1 LVLAFFI
8 VTIMIGGGWRR
19 LVCHAP
25 LIGLLSGSTSW
36 RQRKERTEMSNVY
49 IERIEFRNM
58 AWDES
63 NFGVCMNIG
72 VRRTYWRLT
81 NSRDKIPN
89 DDAELLRL
97 LLAQINLSEHYAHLS
112 ADDLVIIDN
121 KNFDPAQWR
130 ELFAKAKRGLAQE
143 AKEAK
148 RELAGKK
155 GRRRPSEKAKRKHK

>member
-1 LVLAFFI
+1 
-8 VTIMIGGGWRR
+8 
-19 LVCHAP
+19 
-25 LIGLLSGSTSW
+25 
-36 RQRKERTEMSNVY
+36 MSSFY
-49 IERIEFRNM
+49 IDRIEFRNM
-58 AWDES
+58 TWDES
-63 NFGVCMNIG
+63 NFGISINEG

-97 LLAQINLSEHYAHLS
+97 LLEQINLSEHYAHLS
-112 ADDLVIIDN
+112 ADDFVIIDN